1 MIVVL
6 VPQGKPPAVFQ
17 MTRPQFVRMV
27 NEFGESGNYLA
38 TLPPWRAAGEF
49 EQAWLKYTG
58 DMKAARQF
66 ADVAG
71 ALRYYEHSRDTLS
84 TAEHAR
90 ILKILH
96 EIRDAA

>member
-27 NEFGESGNYLA
+27 HEFGEGGNYLA
-38 TLPPWRAAGEF
+38 TLPPWRTSGEF

-58 DMKAARQF
+58 DMKCARQF

-71 ALRYYEHSRDTLS
+71 ALAYYENSRDTLS
-84 TAEHAR
+84 VTEHAR
-90 ILKILH
+90 VLHILH
-96 EIRDAA
+96 EMRDAA